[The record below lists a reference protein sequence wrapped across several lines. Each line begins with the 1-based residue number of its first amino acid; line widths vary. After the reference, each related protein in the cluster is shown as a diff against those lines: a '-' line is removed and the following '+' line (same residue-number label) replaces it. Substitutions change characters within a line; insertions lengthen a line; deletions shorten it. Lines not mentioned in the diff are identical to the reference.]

1 MLMLMLIN
9 IPCHMLLSR
18 SDTWMSYQEMYFM
31 IAIYNTWKTWRSLYF
46 MNTLKLGGL
55 TDNLD
60 ELQFS

>member
-1 MLMLMLIN
+1 MDE
-9 IPCHMLLSR
+9 LSR
-18 SDTWMSYQEMYFM
+18 NVFHDS
-31 IAIYNTWKTWRSLYF
+31 NLYF

>member
-1 MLMLMLIN
+1 MLMLIN

-31 IAIYNTWKTWRSLYF
+31 IALCNTLYF